1 MLLQLHAKLDLSSSL
16 DASFWAICLVAFYG
30 MFRKSHLL
38 PTAANQFNVSKQL
51 TKADFNIFHWGTL
64 VSIRWSKTIQFRER
78 VVEIPL
84 PCIPGSVLCPTSA
97 ITNAFRFTAPFS
109 TRDLQAFNW
118 VDSSRVV
125 HVFTYSAFVSKLRS
139 HLSALGVDPKLYAGH
154 SFRRGGASFAYQSG
168 VPIELIKA
176 LGDWRSDTI
185 LIYLTMPLTVRLHS
199 ANMLCKAI
207 LQHT

>member
-1 MLLQLHAKLDLSSSL
+1 
-16 DASFWAICLVAFYG
+16 

-38 PTAANQFNVSKQL
+38 PTAANQFNPSKQL
-51 TKADFNIFHWGTL
+51 TKADVKIFSWGVL

-78 VVEIPL
+78 VVDIPL
-84 PCIPGSVLCPTSA
+84 PSIPGSALCPTSA
-97 ITNAFRFTAPFS
+97 ITNAFRFTAQAS
-109 TRDLQAFNW
+109 TRGSQVFNW
-118 VDSSRVV
+118 VDGSHIT

-139 HLSALGVDPKLYAGH
+139 HLVTLGVDPKLYTGH
-154 SFRRGGASFAYQSG
+154 LFRRGGASFAYQSG

-185 LIYLTMPLTVRLHS
+185 LIYLTMPLTMCLHS

-207 LQHT
+207 LLYT